1 MTLDEFVSYLH
12 AHEATAD
19 LAAILWV
26 VLRGGSTSVRRRR
39 PASS

>member
-1 MTLDEFVSYLH
+1 MTIDEFVSYLR

-26 VLRGGSTSVRRRR
+26 VLRRGSTSVSGRR
-39 PASS
+39 PT